1 MNTKTSCQVIE
12 RCPIET
18 TLAVIGGKWKPM
30 ILYHLRGGT
39 KRFSALRRLMPL
51 VTQRMLTSHL
61 RELEEHGVIHREI
74 FQVVPPRVEY
84 SMTPLGH
91 SLTPILTAMAE
102 WGAAY
107 ERDMMTPVVDAPA
120 DGNPKRFS
128 ANPACPAP
136 SPE

>member
-1 MNTKTSCQVIE
+1 MDTITLAPDTALPTQ

-18 TLAVIGGKWKPM
+18 TIAVIGGKWKPM
-30 ILYHLRGGT
+30 ILYHLRGGA
-39 KRFSALRRLMPL
+39 KRFSALRRLMPS

-74 FQVVPPRVEY
+74 FHVVPPKVEY

-102 WGAAY
+102 WGEAY
-107 ERDMMTPVVDAPA
+107 EA
-120 DGNPKRFS
+120 S
-128 ANPACPAP
+128 AQSGAARR
-136 SPE
+136 